1 MSAVGRCGSAAR
13 RFVSLTITPLLRAGG
28 QIGQSALLAERC
40 SPSKLW
46 GMARTLAVF
55 LGCVLLGCSSSDE
68 ASFPDQTQLDQLAGA
83 MAFYASFEDGMDA
96 AFARDDRRIYS
107 APSYEELAD
116 RGPWYWGQNVETAY
130 DSGVSGHALSFNGE
144 LSQAVFYSADGN
156 APWSAG
162 GAVSFWIQPGKYAG
176 IPVAIVPADSGEPA
190 VSVALTPSQMA
201 VMVWGQ
207 EIQTSLTAMS
217 EREWLHVAVS
227 FASNESAEATAKLY
241 LNGLEQGA
249 AGDLSVE
256 PVQSTIRLGVNYVG
270 LIDELAIF
278 DRALTEDEVR
288 FLHHTPNLPASL
300 MR

>member
-1 MSAVGRCGSAAR
+1 
-13 RFVSLTITPLLRAGG
+13 
-28 QIGQSALLAERC
+28 
-40 SPSKLW
+40 
-46 GMARTLAVF
+46 
-55 LGCVLLGCSSSDE
+55 
-68 ASFPDQTQLDQLAGA
+68 
-83 MAFYASFEDGMDA
+83 MDA

-130 DSGVSGHALSFNGE
+130 DSGVAGHALSFNGE

-162 GAVSFWIQPGKYAG
+162 GAISFWIQPGKHTG
-176 IPVAIVPADSGEPA
+176 TPVAIAPADSGAPA

-201 VMVWGQ
+201 VMAWGR
-207 EIQTSLTAMS
+207 EIHAPLNDLPVAG
-217 EREWLHVAVS
+217 WLHVVIS
-227 FASNESAEATAKLY
+227 FAANDATTLY
-241 LNGLEQGA
+241 LNGLEQGT

-278 DRALTEDEVR
+278 DRDLADREVR
-288 FLHHTPNLPASL
+288 FLYQTPDLPASL